1 MNVINQ
7 QIDILKGNEMQK
19 IILRTVILVGAFTAM
34 LGCAVNETATVVVNE
49 DGTVTQMIE
58 SNSDLL
64 SANLKIADTKTGFV
78 GDLLKAQIELKNDS
92 DDALTFQ
99 YKFKW
104 LDKSGFEVAIDG
116 RPWQP
121 LTITP
126 YETKVVQ
133 GIAPNAS
140 VNAFKILVQD

>member
-1 MNVINQ
+1 MR
-7 QIDILKGNEMQK
+7 K
-19 IILRTVILVGAFTAM
+19 IILKTVMLAGVSMAM

-49 DGTVTQMIE
+49 DGSVAQVIE
-58 SNSDLL
+58 SNSNVLA
-64 SANLKIADTKTGFV
+64 ANLKIADTKTGFV
-78 GDLLKAQIELKNDS
+78 GNLLKAQVEIKNDS
-92 DDALTFQ
+92 GSALSFQ

-126 YETKVVQ
+126 HESKVVQ

-140 VNAFKILVQD
+140 VNSFKILVQD

>member
-1 MNVINQ
+1 MR
-7 QIDILKGNEMQK
+7 K
-19 IILRTVILVGAFTAM
+19 IILKAVILVGVLMSM

-49 DGTVTQMIE
+49 DGSVTQVIE

-64 SANLKIADTKTGFV
+64 ASNLKIADTKTGFV
-78 GDLLKAQIELKNDS
+78 GNLLKVQVEIKNDS
-92 DDALTFQ
+92 DDALNFQ

-126 YETKVVQ
+126 YESKIVQ
-133 GIAPNAS
+133 GIAPNSS
-140 VNAFKILVQD
+140 VNSFKVLVQD